1 MYFING
7 CLICRRGIIGSVI
20 QLFPSLRR
28 DGKAFE
34 SRPWVNTLLPG
45 LVDATVS
52 PLVYRTIHVLLLVL
66 LGAAG
71 VVNWRIYVRYA
82 KTYAPE
88 TSAIA
93 IMKRLRAEGNPDGTR
108 FLAGNL
114 VGIAA
119 GLGLL
124 VLANIHVG

>member
-1 MYFING
+1 
-7 CLICRRGIIGSVI
+7 
-20 QLFPSLRR
+20 
-28 DGKAFE
+28 
-34 SRPWVNTLLPG
+34 
-45 LVDATVS
+45 VS

-71 VVNWRIYVRYA
+71 IVNWRIYFRYA

-108 FLAGNL
+108 LLAGNL
-114 VGIAA
+114 VGIVA
-119 GLGLL
+119 GVGLL
-124 VLANIHVG
+124 VLSNIHVG